1 MDSVGST
8 TLLKG
13 IHAMIMRLYTKPD
26 VNGNSRRL
34 WVVTA
39 NHKVNHEGDLVFWP
53 KPKPEVYKEH
63 YNSPEQIQGLLSFLE
78 HKYVTTEITPSAFNR
93 ILKNKHNDYVIM
105 QD

>member
-8 TLLKG
+8 SLLKG
-13 IHAMIMRLYTKPD
+13 MHAMITKLYTKND

-34 WVVTA
+34 WIVTA
-39 NHKVNHEGDLVFWP
+39 NHRVNHEGDLVFWP
-53 KPKPEVYKEH
+53 KPKPEVYREH
-63 YNSPEQIQGLLSFLE
+63 YNSPEQIQGLLSLLE
-78 HKYVTTEITPSAFNR
+78 RKYVEIEITPSAFNR